1 MSIGIKYHD
10 EKELAEDL
18 ILESD
23 FLNKSDISTNA
34 EKIILYC
41 RANKH
46 KGTKLD
52 AFMEE
57 YGLSNHEGIALMCL
71 AESLIRIPDNE
82 TRNNLINEKITSSKW
97 SKHLNQAESFLVNSA
112 TLGLKISKKVLL
124 STNSSSPNWLIS
136 LSKKIGE
143 DSIREAIGLA
153 MKVLSNEFVFCEDIK
168 GLNGSS
174 FLNANRCSFDM
185 LGEAARTASQEE
197 KYFQSYLDAINS
209 TAKLNETLKS
219 KNGVSIKLSALY
231 SKFDALHEEETN
243 KNLYPKIYSLCEEA
257 KLKGVPITIDAE
269 EQDRLNLSL
278 LLVKKILEE
287 NEFRRWTD
295 VGLAIQAYGKRSLA
309 VIEHLNECLAK
320 RDSIHVR
327 LVKGAYWD
335 YEIKE
340 AQRKGMDGYSVFTNK
355 SLTDLNFLIASKAL
369 LESPKIFPL
378 FATHNAY
385 SISAINE
392 MNRKRERTIEFQ
404 RLYGM
409 GQLLYKGSKEVL
421 GLKSNISVYCPV
433 GKHKELLPYLVRRLL
448 ENGANSSFINNLQNK
463 NVDPK
468 SLCQNPAE
476 IIQNKTDANFNWLP
490 LPNEIYKP
498 RINSMGFDLS
508 EKDVIDK
515 LLKKVNGNKN
525 KEYKISSSEN
535 LKVKKSEQ
543 VPFIFVDK
551 LGIKQT
557 INFLEPEALSR
568 IKISPSSSW
577 KGDSI
582 KNRSKVL
589 LKAATEIESNPSEL
603 ISLLMRE
610 AGKTLADAC
619 DEIREA
625 IDLLRYYS
633 LEAQKIQ
640 KPKKLRSYTGEVNIL
655 EHEAKGL
662 CLCLSPW
669 NFPLAI
675 TVGQIA
681 ASLVVGN
688 TVIAKPSEYGS
699 LMGKY
704 IHELFL
710 ECGVPENALF
720 LILGKNDV
728 GSEIIKTQNIDLIA
742 FTGSLKAAK
751 SISQQI
757 SMKEGKII
765 PLISETGG
773 LNSMIID
780 SSALIERASD
790 DVLRSAFNS
799 AGQRCSSLR
808 ILLIHQDI
816 YSETIDMICGAIQRL
831 NIGSPILPNTDIGP
845 IVHKN
850 KVREL
855 HEYVEKFKE
864 NEQVKFQANLKKEL
878 RDDYFPPTVIELDSL
893 DEINEEQ
900 FGPIIHAMPFQG
912 SNLKDLIV
920 KIEEKGFALTLG
932 IHTRIDSK
940 ISEISDLTSTG
951 NIYVNRDIVGAT
963 VESQPFGGNNLSG
976 TGFKAGGPNYLLQ
989 FVNEKTTSINTVA
1002 IGGNPDLLNKK
1013 SVT

>member
-1 MSIGIKYHD
+1 MSVGIKYQD
-10 EKELAEDL
+10 EKGLAEHL
-18 ILESD
+18 ISKSE
-23 FLNKSDISTNA
+23 FLNKQDISANA
-34 EKIILYC
+34 KEIILYC
-41 RANKH
+41 RKNKH

-57 YGLSNHEGIALMCL
+57 YGLSNHEGVALMCL

-82 TRNNLINEKITSSKW
+82 TRNDLINEKITSSKW

-124 STNSSSPNWLIS
+124 STNKSSQNWLTS

-143 DSIREAIGLA
+143 NSIREAIELA

-168 GLNGSS
+168 GLKNSP
-174 FLNANRCSFDM
+174 FLDTNRCSFDM
-185 LGEAARTASQEE
+185 LGEAARTSAQEE

-209 TAKLNETLKS
+209 TAKLNSTLKS
-219 KNGVSIKLSALY
+219 RHGVSIKLSALY
-231 SKFDALHEEETN
+231 SNFDTLHEKEIK
-243 KNLYPKIYSLCEEA
+243 KNLYPRIFSLCEEA
-257 KLKGVPITIDAE
+257 KFRDVPITIDAE
-269 EQDRLNLSL
+269 EQDKLNLSL
-278 LLVKKILEE
+278 SLIKKILLDQK
-287 NEFRRWTD
+287 FKKWTE

-309 VIEHLNECLAK
+309 VIEHLNECLND

-340 AQRKGMDGYSVFTNK
+340 AQKRGMNGYSVFTNK

-385 SISAINE
+385 SVSAINE
-392 MNRKRERTIEFQ
+392 INKEIKKEIEFQ

-409 GQLLYKGSKEVL
+409 GELLYKGCREVL
-421 GLKSNISVYCPV
+421 NINSNTSVYCPV

-463 NVDPK
+463 NVDPD

-476 IIQNKTDANFNWLP
+476 IIKNKTDASFNWLP
-490 LPNEIYKP
+490 LPSQIYKP

-508 EKDVIDK
+508 EKDEIDN
-515 LLKKVNGNKN
+515 LLKKVNVN
-525 KEYKISSSEN
+525 KEYKAFSSKN
-535 LKVKKSEQ
+535 LKIKKSDQ
-543 VPFIFVDK
+543 IPFTFVDK
-551 LGIKQT
+551 LGTKQT
-557 INFLEPEALSR
+557 INFLDPIVLSR
-568 IKISPSSSW
+568 IKISPSVSW
-577 KGDSI
+577 KDDLVKS
-582 KNRSKVL
+582 RSKVL
-589 LKAATEIESNPSEL
+589 LKTAEEIESNPSE
-603 ISLLMRE
+603 IIGLLMRE
-610 AGKTLADAC
+610 AGKTLPDAC

-625 IDLLRYYS
+625 VDLIRYYA
-633 LEAQKIQ
+633 LEAQQLQ
-640 KPKKLRSYTGEVNIL
+640 KPKELKSYTGEVNIL
-655 EHEAKGL
+655 SHEAKGV

-688 TVIAKPSEYGS
+688 TVIAKPSENGS
-699 LMGKY
+699 LIGQY
-704 IHELFL
+704 IIEIFL
-710 ECGVPENALF
+710 RNGVPEDALF
-720 LILGKNDV
+720 LLLGKNDV
-728 GSEIIKTQNIDLIA
+728 GSEIIKTQEIDLIA

-773 LNSMIID
+773 LNTMIID

-790 DVLRSAFNS
+790 DILRSAFNS

-808 ILLIHQDI
+808 ILLIHKDI
-816 YSETIDMICGAIQRL
+816 YSETVEMICGAIERL
-831 NIGSPILPNTDIGP
+831 NIGSPILPDTDIGP
-845 IVHKN
+845 IVNKN
-850 KVREL
+850 KVKEL
-855 HEYVEKFKE
+855 QGYVERFRKNKK
-864 NEQVKFQANLKKEL
+864 VKFQAYLKKEL
-878 RDDYFPPTVIELDSL
+878 EEDYFPPTIIELGSL
-893 DEINEEQ
+893 DDINEEE
-900 FGPIIHAMPFQG
+900 FGPIVHVMSFVE
-912 SNLKDLIV
+912 SDLKDHIK

-932 IHTRIDSK
+932 IHTRVDSK
-940 ISEISDLTSTG
+940 ITEISNLTSTG
-951 NIYVNRDIVGAT
+951 NIYVNRDIIGAT

-1013 SVT
+1013 LVT